1 MTIIA
6 DRSYSWPSTCNTSNG
21 SPSVYRE
28 ASQKS
33 STRESQPRKSA
44 SVSHRDAWN
53 QMWGGH
59 SFPPRTSSTGFHLR
73 PGELVF
79 VQFHVHLAAPEGDAF
94 RLQPESLFE
103 GIISAQLD
111 GASGSQHSL
120 PGQGDRASQS
130 CYYLAGGARKSGSSC
145 DS

>member
-1 MTIIA
+1 
-6 DRSYSWPSTCNTSNG
+6 
-21 SPSVYRE
+21 
-28 ASQKS
+28 
-33 STRESQPRKSA
+33 
-44 SVSHRDAWN
+44 
-53 QMWGGH
+53 MWGGH

-111 GASGSQHSL
+111 GASGAQHSL

-130 CYYLAGGARKSGSSC
+130 CYYLAGGARKSGSFC
-145 DS
+145 DSAIGGDLAARNATDRRQNLLTHFIFRTQTVSLREISQSYPSDPDQPQRAC